1 MAKFVSNIRF
11 KDKEADEIYEAGQE
25 FEMTVK
31 RSKELTENIQRD
43 YPDLKFE
50 LTRTDL
56 ESE

>member
-11 KDKEADEIYEAGQE
+11 KDKKADEIYEAGQE

-50 LTRTDL
+50 LKRTDL
-56 ESE
+56 ESD

>member
-11 KDKEADEIYEAGQE
+11 KDKETHKIHEAGQE

-43 YPDLKFE
+43 YPDLEFE

>member
-11 KDKEADEIYEAGQE
+11 KDKETDKIYEAEQE

-31 RSKELTENIQRD
+31 RSKQLTENIQRD
-43 YPDLKFE
+43 YPDLEFE

>member
-11 KDKEADEIYEAGQE
+11 KDKETQMTHEAGQE

-31 RSKELTENIQRD
+31 RSKELTDNIQRD

>member
-50 LTRTDL
+50 LKRTDL

>member
-11 KDKEADEIYEAGQE
+11 KDKETDDIYEAGQE

-43 YPDLKFE
+43 YPDLGFE

>member
-11 KDKEADEIYEAGQE
+11 KDKETEVTHEAGIE

-43 YPDLKFE
+43 YPELGFE
-50 LTRTDL
+50 LKRTDL
-56 ESE
+56 ESD

>member
-11 KDKEADEIYEAGQE
+11 KDKEADEIYDVGEE

-43 YPDLKFE
+43 YPDLEFE

-56 ESE
+56 ESD

>member
-1 MAKFVSNIRF
+1 MAKFVPNIRF
-11 KDKEADEIYEAGQE
+11 KDKETDEVYEAGQE

-43 YPDLKFE
+43 YPDLEFE
-50 LTRTDL
+50 LKRTDL

>member
-31 RSKELTENIQRD
+31 RSRELTENIQRD

-50 LTRTDL
+50 LKRTDL

>member
-1 MAKFVSNIRF
+1 MT
-11 KDKEADEIYEAGQE
+11 YEAGQE

-43 YPDLKFE
+43 YPDLEFG

>member
-11 KDKEADEIYEAGQE
+11 KDKETDDIYEAGQE

-31 RSKELTENIQRD
+31 RSKELTENIQHD
-43 YPDLKFE
+43 YPDLDFE

>member
-11 KDKEADEIYEAGQE
+11 KDKETDEIHEAGKE

-43 YPDLKFE
+43 YPDLDFE

>member
-11 KDKEADEIYEAGQE
+11 KDKETDEIHEAGQE

-43 YPDLKFE
+43 YPDLEFE

>member
-11 KDKEADEIYEAGQE
+11 KDKETDKIYEAEQE

-43 YPDLKFE
+43 YPDLDFE
-50 LTRTDL
+50 LKRTDL

>member
-11 KDKEADEIYEAGQE
+11 KDKETDEVYEAGQE

-43 YPDLKFE
+43 YPDLEFE

>member
-11 KDKEADEIYEAGQE
+11 KDKETDEIHEAGQE

-43 YPDLKFE
+43 YPDVSFE
-50 LTRTDL
+50 LKRTDL

>member
-31 RSKELTENIQRD
+31 RSRELTENIQRD
-43 YPDLKFE
+43 YPDLEFE
-50 LTRTDL
+50 LKRTDL

>member
-43 YPDLKFE
+43 YPDLEFE
-50 LTRTDL
+50 LNRTDL

>member
-1 MAKFVSNIRF
+1 MLFRS
-11 KDKEADEIYEAGQE
+11 DEIYDVGEE

-56 ESE
+56 ESD

>member
-11 KDKEADEIYEAGQE
+11 KDKETDEIYEAGQE

-43 YPDLKFE
+43 YSDSGFE

>member
-11 KDKEADEIYEAGQE
+11 KDKETQVTHEAGEE

-43 YPDLKFE
+43 YPELDFE
-50 LTRTDL
+50 LKRTDL
-56 ESE
+56 EGD

>member
-11 KDKEADEIYEAGQE
+11 KDKETDEIYDVGEE

-50 LTRTDL
+50 LKRTDL
-56 ESE
+56 ESD

>member
-11 KDKEADEIYEAGQE
+11 KDKEANEIYEAGQE

-43 YPDLKFE
+43 YPDLEFE
-50 LTRTDL
+50 LKRTDL
-56 ESE
+56 ESD

>member
-11 KDKEADEIYEAGQE
+11 KDKETDEIYEARQE

-50 LTRTDL
+50 LKRTDL
-56 ESE
+56 ESD

>member
-11 KDKEADEIYEAGQE
+11 KDKETDEIYEAGQE

-43 YPDLKFE
+43 YPDLEFE

-56 ESE
+56 ESD

>member
-1 MAKFVSNIRF
+1 
-11 KDKEADEIYEAGQE
+11 
-25 FEMTVK
+25 MTVK

-43 YPDLKFE
+43 YPDLEFE

>member
-43 YPDLKFE
+43 FPDLEFE

-56 ESE
+56 ESD

>member
-11 KDKEADEIYEAGQE
+11 KDKETDEIYEAEQE

-43 YPDLKFE
+43 YPDLEFE
-50 LTRTDL
+50 LKRTDL